1 VILAPHPQLDV
12 HRDHQFT
19 TVALAQ
25 ALTRWRKQV
34 ALLLYTNHADQ
45 NRYPYG
51 PAGTLTSLPP
61 PVQQEVLFDRIYSH
75 PVSPEVQRLKLFA
88 LESMHDLRV
97 SPARL
102 YQMVAGD
109 DRAREP
115 ELQDLGGDVSYLRRG
130 PRSNEIFFVYSQD
143 SV

>member
-1 VILAPHPQLDV
+1 
-12 HRDHQFT
+12 
-19 TVALAQ
+19 
-25 ALTRWRKQV
+25 
-34 ALLLYTNHADQ
+34 
-45 NRYPYG
+45 
-51 PAGTLTSLPP
+51 
-61 PVQQEVLFDRIYSH
+61 
-75 PVSPEVQRLKLFA
+75 
-88 LESMHDLRV
+88 MHDLRV

-143 SV
+143 SVKLMIDAFLAEWRRRTNR